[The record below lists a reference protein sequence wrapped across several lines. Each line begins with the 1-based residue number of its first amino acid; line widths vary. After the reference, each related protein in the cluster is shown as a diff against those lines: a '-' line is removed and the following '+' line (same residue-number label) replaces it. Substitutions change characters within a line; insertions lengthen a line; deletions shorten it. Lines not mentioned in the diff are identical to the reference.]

1 MLLLNFIRIVS
12 FYSDHYLILF
22 RTVIAKQYFFSK
34 TKKIFF

>member
-22 RTVIAKQYFFSK
+22 RTVAK
-34 TKKIFF
+34 